1 MVDRALCAP
10 ARTLALARRPLKFVT
25 NWCFAPKGTE
35 VLAHLVRSWTERH
48 PRRGVIA
55 DDLSQMYQD
64 VSRKSG
70 FSFLRKRFPSM
81 LGVFRFFYAISS
93 VIWFGGAPVPVHV
106 AADGSAKPAKVG
118 DPGAVWL
125 RSHDGG
131 RQGCGGSTIFCVG
144 GYHETLLELQR
155 LHPDADIA
163 CTADDTYTG
172 GSVDPSDADPSW
184 QLWTP
189 AANDVWDTPPPP
201 QGTFGASDA
210 DASAPLFAAYA
221 DKRQLQWHECTLLS
235 KLPKTN
241 LYSREGDLSAAPPTL
256 PGSPSHPTAFDRI
269 KCFKVAGTFIGD
281 AAACSSMLL
290 TLIQARLAPLDNIA
304 RLVDSDGVR
313 NVQQIRVLLQ
323 RLCASAIFN
332 HWGRTMPPAVTA
344 AAALWSDD
352 RVRCAFSAAISA
364 DDSPADRRRLALA
377 CSRLTVRDGGLQLS
391 AYGPDDTVGTP
402 AACAP
407 RFVSSYGT

>member
-1 MVDRALCAP
+1 MGVVHFFPRRRAGCDRGQRRVGRAEAAFVESGWLATTLTLTPPIACQRGVETAEAAHLAAQMEHDAAVANRASPRRVSVLAAALDA
-10 ARTLALARRPLKFVT
+10 ATAALALARRPLKFVT

-163 CTADDTYTG
+163 CTADDTPLPTRPRRC
-172 GSVDPSDADPSW
+172 S
-184 QLWTP
+184 
-189 AANDVWDTPPPP
+189 
-201 QGTFGASDA
+201 
-210 DASAPLFAAYA
+210 SAQA
-221 DKRQLQWHECTLLS
+221 TL
-235 KLPKTN
+235 
-241 LYSREGDLSAAPPTL
+241 R
-256 PGSPSHPTAFDRI
+256 PSH
-269 KCFKVAGTFIGD
+269 
-281 AAACSSMLL
+281 
-290 TLIQARLAPLDNIA
+290 
-304 RLVDSDGVR
+304 
-313 NVQQIRVLLQ
+313 
-323 RLCASAIFN
+323 
-332 HWGRTMPPAVTA
+332 
-344 AAALWSDD
+344 
-352 RVRCAFSAAISA
+352 
-364 DDSPADRRRLALA
+364 
-377 CSRLTVRDGGLQLS
+377 
-391 AYGPDDTVGTP
+391 
-402 AACAP
+402 
-407 RFVSSYGT
+407 